1 MGGFFYAKNPK
12 EYNIMSQIQTQLE
25 LNFDINT
32 RSQGAKRRALHPRVV
47 NKQGG
52 GCYLI
57 TPPYSR

>member
-1 MGGFFYAKNPK
+1 
-12 EYNIMSQIQTQLE
+12 MSQIQTQLE